1 MLNDSVA
8 SGDGGSGVPSLF
20 DSDANGDF
28 MQEGDERSFTGS
40 SKGSKSGSRTSDY
53 DSQSISSIANDLKQL
68 HKRSIALQ
76 KFEEEQNEKDRS
88 HATMERLCRDV

>member
-1 MLNDSVA
+1 MQTLNDSVA

-28 MQEGDERSFTGS
+28 MQEGNERSFTGS
-40 SKGSKSGSRTSDY
+40 SKGSKSGSRTSNY
-53 DSQSISSIANDLKQL
+53 ESQAISSIANDLTQL

-76 KFEEEQNEKDRS
+76 KFEEEQKEK
-88 HATMERLCRDV
+88 